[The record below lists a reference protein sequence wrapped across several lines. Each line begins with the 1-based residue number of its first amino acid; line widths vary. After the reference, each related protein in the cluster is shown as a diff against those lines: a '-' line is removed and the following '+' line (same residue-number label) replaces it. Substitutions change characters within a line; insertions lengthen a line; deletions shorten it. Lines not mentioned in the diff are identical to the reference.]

1 MLGVTASPPLTPRQE
16 SLRSGEPLLG
26 GRSYKLVVQR
36 SGCLCHCGEE
46 GGTESSDCQT
56 AGSVAPG
63 PPCEPCWGTGRLEPG
78 LS

>member
-1 MLGVTASPPLTPRQE
+1 MAEKGQACHAGGHHQPPSDLQ
-16 SLRSGEPLLG
+16 LG
-26 GRSYKLVVQR
+26 GRSHKLVVQR